1 MYIYIYIVGIY
12 PIHNLFY
19 LCPAMHDPLECKR
32 DLSHGMMLWLKPVS
46 LRIVGAE
53 QFYPTAVKEPCQH
66 LMLLEDLLLDEWLGE
81 YRVIMESIW

>member
-1 MYIYIYIVGIY
+1 MVFVESLWANGMGHSPKGGVGIY

-46 LRIVGAE
+46 LSIVGAE
-53 QFYPTAVKEPCQH
+53 QFYPTAVKEPCLH
-66 LMLLEDLLLDEWLGE
+66 RWLH
-81 YRVIMESIW
+81 RVVMD